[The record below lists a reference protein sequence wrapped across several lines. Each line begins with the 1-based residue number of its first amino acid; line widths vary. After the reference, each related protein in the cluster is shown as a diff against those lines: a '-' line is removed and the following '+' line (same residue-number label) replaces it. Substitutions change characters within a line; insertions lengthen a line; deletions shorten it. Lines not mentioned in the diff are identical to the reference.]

1 MGFRDIHAFNLALLA
16 KQTWRLIHQNHSL
29 FFRVYKAQTSQIV
42 CLWKLS

>member
-1 MGFRDIHAFNLALLA
+1 MGFWDIHAFNLALLA

-29 FFRVYKAQTSQIV
+29 FFRVYKAHTSQIV